1 MWNGIISYMLFPFQV
16 LDSYAKP
23 ALQWWRDN
31 ADDDTGEWGGICVFW
46 AGPCVTQL
54 CVLLLLLLLHIFSS
68 SFSLCDRILLRRTA
82 PTTRRDTQLDV
93 ERRSLL
99 LSRLLSLLSAQ
110 SAHSSRCSC
119 RLLIDQTL
127 SALWDLLHVAGR
139 VSSGRQQHGQ
149 TSCQDGPRPA
159 CQPVCV
165 LAVLAAY

>member
-1 MWNGIISYMLFPFQV
+1 MQNQDCNDGTMMLMTT
-16 LDSYAKP
+16 P
-23 ALQWWRDN
+23 ASEAAYVCSEPGLVSPNPTLR
-31 ADDDTGEWGGICVFW
+31 
-46 AGPCVTQL
+46 P
-54 CVLLLLLLLHIFSS
+54 LLHIFSS
-68 SFSLCDRILLRRTA
+68 SSSLWDRILLRRTA
-82 PTTRRDTQLDV
+82 PTTRTDTQLDV

-99 LSRLLSLLSAQ
+99 LSRLLSAQ

-127 SALWDLLHVAGR
+127 SALRDLLHVAGR

-159 CQPVCV
+159 CQPVRL